1 MPVFYYYYTEI
12 VTNYPLMAAISAVI
26 IAQVLKL
33 PVQLITDG
41 KVEISRIFSTGGM
54 PSSHSAF
61 VSALTTA
68 LALTYGL
75 GHPIFAL
82 SLVFSLITMYDAA
95 GIRRQAGKH
104 AMLLNIIVQEMGIV
118 MRGLAGL
125 LPAPLGK
132 KEKLKEML
140 GHEPTEVLGGAV
152 LGILMGFWLYR
163 YF

>member
-1 MPVFYYYYTEI
+1 
-12 VTNYPLMAAISAVI
+12 
-26 IAQVLKL
+26 
-33 PVQLITDG
+33 
-41 KVEISRIFSTGGM
+41 
-54 PSSHSAF
+54 
-61 VSALTTA
+61 
-68 LALTYGL
+68 
-75 GHPIFAL
+75 
-82 SLVFSLITMYDAA
+82 MYDAA